1 MGMGLVFRVASSTGA
16 VTRELRRILEE
27 LGIECP
33 VVTSLEAYNLGES
46 DIVVVVGDD
55 KTILKSIFELGNRG
69 NPILGVSEDPTRGFL
84 SQCTINELR
93 SAIKTIMRGMYKVE
107 ENTRLAVKIDDEQP
121 VPAVNEA
128 AIFPHRSATL
138 MEYTLSIDD
147 EMIWRDYA
155 DGVIVATPLGSSA
168 YSLSAGGSLIH
179 HDASVFEIVPV
190 NSIDVTRRALVV
202 PDSSQVTIDGVS
214 SRHGV
219 EVIIDGLVRIP
230 VKERIVITKN
240 EVPCRFLRVDGPS
253 SILSKIEKKIHLA
266 EELLRIP
273 PSAKLIIKILEYEG
287 PLTYRDLVRR
297 TMMPERTIRHA
308 LSVLISRRLVA
319 KKPLLRDARQKLYY
333 LPSHLSSTDSRERQA
348 L

>member
-1 MGMGLVFRVASSTGA
+1 MGLVFRVSSSSGGA
-16 VTRELRRILEE
+16 TREVKRVLNA
-27 LGIECP
+27 LGLDYPI
-33 VVTSLEAYNLGES
+33 VTSLEGYSPDES
-46 DIVVVVGDD
+46 DVIIIVGDD

-69 NPILGVSEDPTRGFL
+69 NPVLGVSEDPTRGFL

-93 SAIKTIMRGMYKVE
+93 EAVKKILKGMYIVE
-107 ENTRLAVKIDDEQP
+107 ENIRLAVRVDDGP
-121 VPAVNEA
+121 SLPAVNEA

-138 MEYTLSIDD
+138 MEYTLSIDE

-179 HDASVFEIVPV
+179 HDAPVFEVVPV
-190 NSIDVTRRALVV
+190 NSVDVTRRPLIV
-202 PDSSQVTIDGVS
+202 PSSSLITIDGVS

-230 VKERIVITKN
+230 AKERIVLTKN
-240 EVPCRFLRVDGPS
+240 EAPCRFLRVDGPP

-319 KKPLLRDARQKLYY
+319 KKPLLRDARQKIYY
-333 LPSHLSSTDSRERQA
+333 LPTHISSSDSREFQ
-348 L
+348 

>member
-1 MGMGLVFRVASSTGA
+1 VRLVFRVASSTGS
-16 VTRELRRILEE
+16 VIRELKRVLSELRLEYP
-27 LGIECP
+27 I
-33 VVTSLEAYNLGES
+33 VTSLEAYNLCES

-55 KTILKSIFELGNRG
+55 KTILKSIFELGNKG

-84 SQCTINELR
+84 SQCTINELGE
-93 SAIKTIMRGMYKVE
+93 AIKTILRGSYKVE
-107 ENTRLAVKIDDEQP
+107 ENTRLAVKVDDGQL

-138 MEYTLSIDD
+138 MEYNLSIND

-190 NSIDVTRRALVV
+190 NSIDVTRRPLII
-202 PDSSQVTIDGVS
+202 PSSSQITIDGVS
-214 SRHGV
+214 SRYGI

-240 EVPCRFLRVDGPS
+240 ESPCRFIRVDGPS
-253 SILSKIEKKIHLA
+253 SIISKIEKKIHLA

-287 PLTYRDLVRR
+287 PLTYRELVRR
-297 TMMPERTIRHA
+297 TMMPDRTIRHA

-333 LPSHLSSTDSRERQA
+333 LPAHLSSVDSRER
-348 L
+348 